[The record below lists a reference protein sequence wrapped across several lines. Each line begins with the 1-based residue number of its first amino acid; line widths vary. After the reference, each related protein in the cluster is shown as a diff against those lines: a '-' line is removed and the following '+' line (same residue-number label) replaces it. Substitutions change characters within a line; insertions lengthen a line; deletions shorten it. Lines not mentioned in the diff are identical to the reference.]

1 MLMMMDDGFCDF
13 GRVHRRYLIS
23 SGDSMSRNHLEE
35 FEQNLQTLCEK
46 KGDSPGTYDTAVVTR
61 ARKVHQPLWSTP
73 SSALQ
78 SMRGILGVL
87 LSPPANAVGRKLQY
101 PRIVVSNG
109 PATGFIVAVAVFC
122 LKMIYLIPEDRCF
135 FVYIESWARISTLSL
150 TGKLLYFTN
159 IADAFAVQHKQVA
172 ETYRVH
178 NIGPI
183 VLNSRRDVDS
193 DEVPTT

>member
-13 GRVHRRYLIS
+13 GHVHRRYLIS
-23 SGDSMSRNHLEE
+23 SGDAMSRNHLEE
-35 FEQNLQTLCEK
+35 YEQNLHSLCGK
-46 KGDSPGTYDTAVVTR
+46 KGGSSGTYDTKVVTR

-78 SMRGILGVL
+78 SLRGILGVL
-87 LSPPANAVGRKLQY
+87 LSPPATVVGQRLRY

-109 PATGFIVAVAVFC
+109 PATGFIVAVAIFC

-150 TGKLLYFTN
+150 TGKLLYYTN
-159 IADAFAVQHKQVA
+159 IADAFAVQHRQVA
-172 ETYRVH
+172 EAYGIY

-183 VLNSRRDVDS
+183 VLNSRRDVES
-193 DEVPTT
+193 DEALTA